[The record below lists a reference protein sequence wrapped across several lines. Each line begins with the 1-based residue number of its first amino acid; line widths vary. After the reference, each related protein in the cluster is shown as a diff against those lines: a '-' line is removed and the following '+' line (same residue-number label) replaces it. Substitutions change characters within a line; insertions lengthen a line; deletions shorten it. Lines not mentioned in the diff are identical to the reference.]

1 METLTPLLTSA
12 ARDHSIRRGHYDKSS
27 DYHLEIELR
36 TLPCQRLFPILSII
50 WSKNLPNWSMLCV
63 VGQQHVDSLNYR
75 WSWSLKINDFTSLSC
90 QHPRFWLTHI
100 YKKNGAYYLR
110 HVFTFNSAKYTIC
123 SFVSTLL
130 LLVYVRIIANTSEA
144 DYLVH

>member
-1 METLTPLLTSA
+1 METLTSLLTSA

-36 TLPCQRLFPILSII
+36 TFHCQWLFPILSII

-75 WSWSLKINDFTSLSC
+75 WSWSLKINDFTSLSVNI
-90 QHPRFWLTHI
+90 HVSGLHT
-100 YKKNGAYYLR
+100 YKKME
-110 HVFTFNSAKYTIC
+110 HTTEDMF
-123 SFVSTLL
+123 LL
-130 LLVYVRIIANTSEA
+130 LTVPSIQF
-144 DYLVH
+144 VHLSQHSYF

>member
-1 METLTPLLTSA
+1 METLTPLLTST

-36 TLPCQRLFPILSII
+36 TFHCQRLFPILSII

-75 WSWSLKINDFTSLSC
+75 WSWSLKINDFTSLSVNI
-90 QHPRFWLTHI
+90 HVSGLHTYI
-100 YKKNGAYYLR
+100 KKNGAYYWR

-123 SFVSTLL
+123 SFVSTLI